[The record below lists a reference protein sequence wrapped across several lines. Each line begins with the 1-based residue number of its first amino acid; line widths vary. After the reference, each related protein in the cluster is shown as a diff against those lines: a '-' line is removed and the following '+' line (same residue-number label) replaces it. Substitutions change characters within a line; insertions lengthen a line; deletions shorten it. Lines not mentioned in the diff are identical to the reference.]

1 MTVGK
6 SLQNFPTVFF
16 CAYNDWPWAHESN
29 PYNPTLMK
37 INDQKKLYRE
47 NIISQTDI
55 LMLPE
60 SRGWDATVVGGQCAK
75 SIRRI
80 HLAINR
86 LATMGDD
93 ELRTLWV
100 EVRGKRLEWYR
111 LSTSVYEDI
120 HYFYV
125 TGDSYDH
132 HIVCDKDNGNYN

>member
-16 CAYNDWPWAHESN
+16 CAHNDWPWAHESN

-111 LSTSVYEDI
+111 LSSSALTTRM
-120 HYFYV
+120 
-125 TGDSYDH
+125 TGSSS
-132 HIVCDKDNGNYN
+132 CRQ